1 MKKYLNISEVSKIV
15 GIKEHTIRYWDSVNP
30 KTDKIRI
37 EGIST
42 KSKAGT
48 RYFNSDNLK
57 KLQKL
62 KSLIYNNGDHNP
74 SLNLAEQIIS
84 SKRKNS
90 NFPKNTN
97 FISNPKKLEKI
108 EKIDQILKKMRI
120 LLK

>member
-1 MKKYLNISEVSKIV
+1 MKKYLNISEVSKIL

-62 KSLIYNNGDHNP
+62 KSLIYKNGDHNP

-90 NFPKNTN
+90 NPPKNTN
-97 FISNPKKLEKI
+97 FISNLEKSEKI
-108 EKIDQILKKMRI
+108 QKIDQILKKMRI

>member
-62 KSLIYNNGDHNP
+62 KSLIYKNGDHNP

-84 SKRKNS
+84 SKRKNY
-90 NFPKNTN
+90 NPPKNTN
-97 FISNPKKLEKI
+97 FISKLHKSENI
-108 EKIDQILKKMRI
+108 QKIDQILKKMRI